1 MTIFD
6 CMWVAV
12 GQADS
17 WVKNYDKRN
26 LVPFPACASFT
37 NEHCSG
43 SFSRFLHL
51 LLSRLQR
58 GTPAVELLSACL
70 ESLFCCLSP
79 LQL

>member
-6 CMWVAV
+6 CVWVAV

-51 LLSRLQR
+51 LLSRLQKR
-58 GTPAVELLSACL
+58 HPSSGAVVSLS
-70 ESLFCCLSP
+70 
-79 LQL
+79 